1 MSPAIAFDT
10 LVYAKKLK
18 SVGFTEAQA
27 EALAESQ
34 AQLIESRLATKQD
47 IELVR
52 RDMKELEA
60 SLKRDMKELE
70 ASLKRDMKELE
81 ASLKRDMKGL
91 EASLKGDMKGLEA
104 SLKGDMKA
112 SDVSLKRDMK
122 EMEMR
127 LTIRMGILIAASIA
141 IVSTLV
147 KLL

>member
-60 SLKRDMKELE
+60 SLKRDMK
-70 ASLKRDMKELE
+70 
-81 ASLKRDMKGL
+81 
-91 EASLKGDMKGLEA
+91 GLEA

>member
-18 SVGFTEAQA
+18 AVGFTEAQA
-27 EALAESQ
+27 ETLAESQ

-47 IELVR
+47 IALVR

-60 SLKRDMKELE
+60 SLKRDMKAL
-70 ASLKRDMKELE
+70 
-81 ASLKRDMKGL
+81 
-91 EASLKGDMKGLEA
+91 
-104 SLKGDMKA
+104 
-112 SDVSLKRDMK
+112 DVSLKRDMK

-141 IVSTLV
+141 IVATLV

>member
-1 MSPAIAFDT
+1 MSLAIAFDT

-47 IELVR
+47 MELVR

-60 SLKRDMKELE
+60 SLKRDMKAL
-70 ASLKRDMKELE
+70 
-81 ASLKRDMKGL
+81 
-91 EASLKGDMKGLEA
+91 
-104 SLKGDMKA
+104 
-112 SDVSLKRDMK
+112 DVSLKRDLK
-122 EMEMR
+122 EIEMR

>member
-52 RDMKELEA
+52 RDMKELET
-60 SLKRDMKELE
+60 SLKR
-70 ASLKRDMKELE
+70 
-81 ASLKRDMKGL
+81 
-91 EASLKGDMKGLEA
+91 
-104 SLKGDMKA
+104 DMKA
-112 SDVSLKRDMK
+112 SDVSLKRDLK

-141 IVSTLV
+141 IVATLV

>member
-52 RDMKELEA
+52 RDMKELET
-60 SLKRDMKELE
+60 SLKRDMKAL
-70 ASLKRDMKELE
+70 
-81 ASLKRDMKGL
+81 
-91 EASLKGDMKGLEA
+91 
-104 SLKGDMKA
+104 
-112 SDVSLKRDMK
+112 DVSLKRDIK
-122 EMEMR
+122 EIEMR

-141 IVSTLV
+141 IVATLV

>member
-52 RDMKELEA
+52 RDMKELET
-60 SLKRDMKELE
+60 SLKRDMKAL
-70 ASLKRDMKELE
+70 
-81 ASLKRDMKGL
+81 
-91 EASLKGDMKGLEA
+91 
-104 SLKGDMKA
+104 
-112 SDVSLKRDMK
+112 DVSLKRDMK

-141 IVSTLV
+141 IVATLV

>member
-1 MSPAIAFDT
+1 MSLAIAFDT

-52 RDMKELEA
+52 RDMKELET
-60 SLKRDMKELE
+60 SLKRDMKAL
-70 ASLKRDMKELE
+70 
-81 ASLKRDMKGL
+81 
-91 EASLKGDMKGLEA
+91 
-104 SLKGDMKA
+104 
-112 SDVSLKRDMK
+112 DVSLKRDLK
-122 EMEMR
+122 EIEMR

>member
-1 MSPAIAFDT
+1 MTQAIAFDT

-52 RDMKELEA
+52 RDMKELET
-60 SLKRDMKELE
+60 SLKRDIKEI
-70 ASLKRDMKELE
+70 
-81 ASLKRDMKGL
+81 
-91 EASLKGDMKGLEA
+91 
-104 SLKGDMKA
+104 
-112 SDVSLKRDMK
+112 
-122 EMEMR
+122 EMR

>member
-34 AQLIESRLATKQD
+34 AQFIESRLATKQD

-52 RDMKELEA
+52 RDMKELET
-60 SLKRDMKELE
+60 SLKRDMKAL
-70 ASLKRDMKELE
+70 
-81 ASLKRDMKGL
+81 
-91 EASLKGDMKGLEA
+91 
-104 SLKGDMKA
+104 
-112 SDVSLKRDMK
+112 DVSLKRDIK
-122 EMEMR
+122 EIEMR

-141 IVSTLV
+141 IVATLV